1 VTDHLQ
7 REIAPVSDEAWA
19 AVDEEATRTLR
30 HLLAGRAL
38 VDFAGPKGWRHS
50 AHDLGRV
57 TPLAGPGED
66 VAAHIRVVQP
76 LVELRTVFD
85 VERAEID
92 AVDRGSEAPDL
103 GPVVDAARRAAL
115 AEDTAVFHGYAAA
128 GISGIAGASSHPPAH
143 LTDDYDNYPTTV
155 ARAVARLRQ
164 AGVGGPYALALGS
177 RCYTGVIETT
187 EHGGYPLLEHL
198 RLIVGGPV
206 LWAPGV
212 DGAVL
217 LSQRGGDYRFVSG
230 QDFAIGYLSHDD
242 TTVRLYIEE
251 SFTVQ
256 VLEAAAAVWLH
267 YPTT

>member
-1 VTDHLQ
+1 VTDHLL
-7 REIAPVSDEAWA
+7 RDRAPVTDEAWA
-19 AVDEEATRTLR
+19 AIDEEAARTLR

-57 TPLAGPGED
+57 SPVSGPGEG
-66 VAAHIRVVQP
+66 VTAHIRTVQP

-85 VERAEID
+85 VARTEIE

-103 GPVVDAARRAAL
+103 AAVVDAARRAAL

-143 LTDDYDNYPTTV
+143 LTDDYDNYPTSV

-164 AGVGGPYALALGS
+164 AGIGGPYALALGS
-177 RCYTGVIETT
+177 RCYTGVVETT

-217 LSQRGGDYRFVSG
+217 LSRRGGDYRFVAG
-230 QDFAIGYLSHDD
+230 QDFSIGYLSHDD
-242 TTVRLYIEE
+242 TAVRLYIEE
-251 SFTVQ
+251 TFTLQ
-256 VLEAAAAVWLH
+256 VLEEAAAVWLH
-267 YPTT
+267 YPAA